1 MTTAYGPYSLSVP
14 DRGDYA
20 LGPANFRAFADSL
33 APLLGGAQVLGGTL
47 AARPSAGTAKRL
59 YVVSGDG
66 TASNNGLVYYD
77 NGTAWTLVGQSLRA
91 AVAYAAATGDVPFAS
106 RGVSGQTGDLQ
117 QWQTSTGTALS
128 SVKANGRFVGP
139 VDPVTTFTR
148 DSTNNNRVTQI
159 VVTQGGSTIKTT
171 SFTYNAS
178 DGTVN
183 TITESGTAEG
193 RTVTST
199 FAYTSGVLTSVT
211 KAVS

>member
-1 MTTAYGPYSLSVP
+1 MTTAYGPFGLSVP

-33 APLLGGAQVLGGTL
+33 AQYLGGSQVLGGTL
-47 AARPSAGTAKRL
+47 AARPSAGTANRI
-59 YVVSGDG
+59 YIVRGDS
-66 TASNNGLVYYD
+66 TTSNNGLVYAD
-77 NGTAWTLVGQSLRA
+77 NGSTWVLIGQSLRQ
-91 AVAYAAATGDVPFAS
+91 AVAYAAATGDVPLAS

-117 QWQTSTGTALS
+117 QWQSNTGTALA

-148 DSTNNNRVTQI
+148 DSANNNRVTSI
-159 VVTQGGSTIKTT
+159 VVTVGGTTIKTT
-171 SFTYNAS
+171 SFTYNA

-183 TITESGTAEG
+183 VITESGTAEG

-199 FAYTSGVLTSVT
+199 FTYSSGVLQSVS